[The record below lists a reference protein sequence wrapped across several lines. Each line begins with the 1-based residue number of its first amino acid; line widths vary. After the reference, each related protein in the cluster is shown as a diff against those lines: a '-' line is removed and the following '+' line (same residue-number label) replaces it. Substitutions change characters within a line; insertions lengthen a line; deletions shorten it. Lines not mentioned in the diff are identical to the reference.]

1 MYKLEVTVDFT
12 DKNFCAGTGEVGGV
26 VMATHKTLEGLKKE
40 FAEALQFHIKG
51 CIADGSGNYEIEYSL
66 SVQALLHHFD
76 GVLTRETLSKVTG
89 INAKQLGHYM
99 SGHRRPKAD
108 KTRLE
113 KNLYPLCS
121 YCLTTKNN
129 GTLAV
134 RQKAGSLFIV
144 VSNLHAISVDRDV
157 KMG

>member
-40 FAEALQFHIKG
+40 FAKALQFHIKG
-51 CIADGSGNYEIEYSL
+51 CIADGDDLPEWVVSGNYEIEYSL

-108 KTRLE
+108 KRRKIIEGVHKIGKELV
-113 KNLYPLCS
+113 S
-121 YCLTTKNN
+121 
-129 GTLAV
+129 
-134 RQKAGSLFIV
+134 V
-144 VSNLHAISVDRDV
+144 V
-157 KMG
+157 